1 MEESKVD
8 YDPTEGM
15 SVPTSIEEEESDDT
29 MDLFFEKI
37 CAQDRNFKQNDRRAS
52 SKVNPSNFFD
62 DLPEPDER

>member
-8 YDPTEGM
+8 FDPTEGL
-15 SVPTSIEEEESDDT
+15 SGPSLSSEEEDDT

-37 CAQDRNFKQNDRRAS
+37 SASDRNFKQNDRRAS
-52 SKVNPSNFFD
+52 ARIEKSNFFD

>member
-8 YDPTEGM
+8 FDPTEGM
-15 SVPTSIEEEESDDT
+15 SGPTSSEEEESDDT

-52 SKVNPSNFFD
+52 
-62 DLPEPDER
+62 